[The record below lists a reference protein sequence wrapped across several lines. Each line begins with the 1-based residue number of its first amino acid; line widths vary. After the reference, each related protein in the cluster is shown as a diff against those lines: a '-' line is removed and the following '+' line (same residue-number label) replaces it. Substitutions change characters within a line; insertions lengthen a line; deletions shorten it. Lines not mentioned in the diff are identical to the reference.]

1 MVFGPQIYRQYFQ
14 ISFMP
19 APQYYHQII
28 LILKYGGL
36 IKLMLRA
43 QHHCGVLKRNKG
55 VEPKGKNNENSITI
69 CIKKL
74 CYSRELG
81 KFKERTQHN

>member
-1 MVFGPQIYRQYFQ
+1 
-14 ISFMP
+14 
-19 APQYYHQII
+19 
-28 LILKYGGL
+28 
-36 IKLMLRA
+36 MLRA
-43 QHHCGVLKRNKG
+43 QHHCGVLKRNKW